1 MKKFILTI
9 VAALVCIASF
19 AQNAKN
25 SNAESIIG
33 KYESVQGGDAYK
45 VQVTRNSNGTFRA
58 QIFWVAGDKD
68 PKTGAK
74 RLDEKNP
81 DKSLRSVPC
90 DKVVLFDGLVY
101 DSAKKCWNG
110 TKIYD
115 PQRGIRA
122 NVTCTFLSD
131 GRLSL
136 KGTVL
141 GISETAYWT
150 ELK

>member
-1 MKKFILTI
+1 MKKIIAI
-9 VAALVCIASF
+9 VIASIISIASF
-19 AQNAKN
+19 AQSSKN
-25 SNAESIIG
+25 NSGDNIVG
-33 KYESVQGGDAYK
+33 KYESIQGGEGYK
-45 VQVTRNSNGTFRA
+45 VQVTRNSNGTYKA
-58 QIFWVAGDKD
+58 QIFWVADATD

-74 RLDEKNP
+74 RLDVKNP

-90 DKVVLFDGLVY
+90 DKVVLFDGLAY
-101 DSAKKCWNG
+101 DSAKKNWSG

-122 NVTCTFLSD
+122 NVTCVFLSD

-141 GISETAYWT
+141 GIGETAFWT
-150 ELK
+150 PIQ